1 MKSVNTL
8 SFEKKVVLLRVD
20 FNVPLNSDFKIL
32 DDTRILSALPTI
44 KKVLNKKNKLI
55 IMSHLGRPNGRF
67 EEKFSL
73 THLVK
78 HLSNL
83 LKKNVLFSPN
93 CVGKPVLDKI
103 KKMSYG
109 DVLLLENLRFH
120 AEEKSGNEV
129 FAKELSKLADIYIN
143 DAFGVCHRSH
153 ASTTVVAKYFKER
166 FSGELLENEVA
177 ALEKALKKPKK
188 PLTAI
193 IGGAKIK
200 GKVDV
205 ISSLLDRVD
214 NLIIGGG
221 MAYTFI
227 KAKGGNIGNSLCEKE
242 KIPIASDLIKQA
254 KEKGVSLFL
263 PVDSVNAESFN
274 NNAKREVTDIYNV
287 SNLFMGLD
295 IGEKTISSF
304 SKIILKSKTI
314 IWNGPMGVFEMSN
327 FQNGTLK
334 ILEAIVLAT
343 KNGAFSVVGGGD
355 SVSAIKKFDYS
366 EGVSYISTGGG
377 AMLEY
382 LEGKRLPGIIAL
394 EN

>member
-20 FNVPLNSDFKIL
+20 FNVPLSSDFTIL

-44 KKVLNKKNKLI
+44 KKILNKKNKLI

-78 HLSNL
+78 HLSSL

-93 CVGKPVLDKI
+93 CVGKPVLDRI
-103 KKMSYG
+103 KNMSYG

-143 DAFGVCHRSH
+143 NAFGVCHRSH
-153 ASTTVVAKYFKER
+153 ASTTVVAKYFKEKL
-166 FSGELLENEVA
+166 SGELLENEVA

-205 ISSLLDRVD
+205 ISSLLDKVD

-254 KEKGVSLFL
+254 KDKGVSLFL

-274 NNAKREVTDIYNV
+274 NNAKREVTDIYNI

>member
-20 FNVPLNSDFKIL
+20 FNVPLSSDFTIL

-44 KKVLNKKNKLI
+44 KKILNKKNKLI

-78 HLSNL
+78 HLSSL

-93 CVGKPVLDKI
+93 CVGKPVLDRI
-103 KKMSYG
+103 KNMSYG

-153 ASTTVVAKYFKER
+153 ASTTVVAKYFKEKL
-166 FSGELLENEVA
+166 SGELLENEVA

-254 KEKGVSLFL
+254 KDKGVSLFL

-274 NNAKREVTDIYNV
+274 NNAKREVTDIYNI

>member
-1 MKSVNTL
+1 MKPVNTL

-44 KKVLNKKNKLI
+44 KKILNKKNKLI

-93 CVGKPVLDKI
+93 CIGKPVLDRI
-103 KKMSYG
+103 KNMSYG

-120 AEEKSGNEV
+120 AEEKSGNEA
-129 FAKELSKLADIYIN
+129 FAKELSKLADIYVN

-153 ASTTVVAKYFKER
+153 ASTTVVAKYFKEK

-274 NNAKREVTDIYNV
+274 NNAKREVTDIYNI

-304 SKIILKSKTI
+304 SKIILTSKTI

-343 KNGAFSVVGGGD
+343 KKGAFSVVGGGD

>member
-20 FNVPLNSDFKIL
+20 FNVPLNSDFTIL

-44 KKVLNKKNKLI
+44 KKILNKKNKLI

-93 CVGKPVLDKI
+93 CVGKPVLDRI
-103 KKMSYG
+103 KNMSYG

-153 ASTTVVAKYFKER
+153 ASTTVVAKYFKEK

-254 KEKGVSLFL
+254 KDKGVSLFL

-274 NNAKREVTDIYNV
+274 NNAKREVTGIYNI

>member
-78 HLSNL
+78 HLSSL

-93 CVGKPVLDKI
+93 CVGKHVLDKI
-103 KKMSYG
+103 KNMSYG

-120 AEEKSGNEV
+120 AEEKSGNEG

-153 ASTTVVAKYFKER
+153 ASTTVVAKYFKEK

-242 KIPIASDLIKQA
+242 KIPVASDLIKQA

-274 NNAKREVTDIYNV
+274 NNAKREVTDIYNI

-355 SVSAIKKFDYS
+355 SVSSIKKFNYS

>member
-20 FNVPLNSDFKIL
+20 FNVPLSSDFTIL

-44 KKVLNKKNKLI
+44 KKILNKKNKLI

-78 HLSNL
+78 HLSSL

-93 CVGKPVLDKI
+93 CVGKPVLDRI
-103 KKMSYG
+103 KNMSYG

-153 ASTTVVAKYFKER
+153 ASTTVVAKYFKEKL
-166 FSGELLENEVA
+166 SGELLENEVA

-205 ISSLLDRVD
+205 ISSLLDKVD

-254 KEKGVSLFL
+254 KDKGVSLFL

-274 NNAKREVTDIYNV
+274 NNAKREVTDIYNI

>member
-1 MKSVNTL
+1 MKPVNTL

-44 KKVLNKKNKLI
+44 KKILNKKNKLI

-93 CVGKPVLDKI
+93 CIGKPVLDRI
-103 KKMSYG
+103 KNMSYG

-120 AEEKSGNEV
+120 AEEKSGNEA
-129 FAKELSKLADIYIN
+129 FAKELSKLADIYVN

-153 ASTTVVAKYFKER
+153 ASTTVVAKYFKEK

-274 NNAKREVTDIYNV
+274 NNAKREVTDIYNI

-343 KNGAFSVVGGGD
+343 KKGAFSVVGGGD

>member
-1 MKSVNTL
+1 MKSINTV

-20 FNVPLNSDFKIL
+20 FNVPLNNDFEVL
-32 DDTRILSALPTI
+32 DDTRIISALPTI
-44 KKVLNKKNKLI
+44 KKILNKKNKLI
-55 IMSHLGRPNGRF
+55 ITSHLGRPKGKF

-73 THLVK
+73 KHLVK
-78 HLSNL
+78 HLSIL
-83 LKKNVLFSPN
+83 LKKNVRFSPD
-93 CVGKPVLDKI
+93 CIGKPTLDII
-103 KKMSYG
+103 KNMNYG

-120 AEEKSGNEV
+120 AEEKKGSEL
-129 FAKELSKLADIYIN
+129 FAKELSKLADIYVN

-153 ASTTVVAKYFKER
+153 ASTTVITKHFKDK
-166 FSGELLENEVA
+166 FLGGLLENEIT
-177 ALEKALKKPKK
+177 ALDTVLKNPKK

-205 ISSLLDRVD
+205 INSLLDKVD

-227 KAKGGNIGNSLCEKE
+227 KANGGNIGNSLCEKE
-242 KIPIASDLIKQA
+242 KISVASNLMKKA
-254 KEKGVSLFL
+254 KKKNVSLFL
-263 PVDSVNAESFN
+263 PVDSVNADSFSN
-274 NNAKREVTDIYNV
+274 NSKTETTDIYNI

-295 IGEKTISSF
+295 IGDKTISSF
-304 SKIILKSKTI
+304 SKVILKSKTI

-343 KNGAFSVVGGGD
+343 KKGAFSLVGGGD
-355 SVSAIKKFDYS
+355 SVSAIKKFGYS
-366 EGVSYISTGGG
+366 NGISYISTGGG

-382 LEGKRLPGIIAL
+382 LEGKKLPGIIAL
-394 EN
+394 EG

>member
-1 MKSVNTL
+1 M
-8 SFEKKVVLLRVD
+8 
-20 FNVPLNSDFKIL
+20 
-32 DDTRILSALPTI
+32 
-44 KKVLNKKNKLI
+44 
-55 IMSHLGRPNGRF
+55 
-67 EEKFSL
+67 
-73 THLVK
+73 
-78 HLSNL
+78 
-83 LKKNVLFSPN
+83 
-93 CVGKPVLDKI
+93 
-103 KKMSYG
+103 
-109 DVLLLENLRFH
+109 
-120 AEEKSGNEV
+120 
-129 FAKELSKLADIYIN
+129 
-143 DAFGVCHRSH
+143 
-153 ASTTVVAKYFKER
+153 
-166 FSGELLENEVA
+166 
-177 ALEKALKKPKK
+177 
-188 PLTAI
+188 
-193 IGGAKIK
+193 
-200 GKVDV
+200 
-205 ISSLLDRVD
+205 
-214 NLIIGGG
+214 
-221 MAYTFI
+221 
-227 KAKGGNIGNSLCEKE
+227 
-242 KIPIASDLIKQA
+242 
-254 KEKGVSLFL
+254 FL

-274 NNAKREVTDIYNV
+274 NNAKREVTDIYNI